1 VHPKGDPF
9 YPICLRFVFFRLH
22 SLGDWHLPTIA
33 RCEFFKQVISVC
45 LYFPFFS
52 TGVLGLWVGFIF
64 DFWFCYPLGFSLIF
78 SWWSHHWSF
87 GALGTMGFGI
97 SSFLFMLGFHRDLS
111 NKLKIT
117 WIGGDL
123 IPKSGFKH
131 ELWFVLPYVVSFCAC
146 ILPVVDQGFFVAE
159 VRFLVVFPIHLFMSN
174 LCVFFHKFFSLQY
187 CGFGF
192 LWY

>member
-1 VHPKGDPF
+1 MHPKGDPF
-9 YPICLRFVFFRLH
+9 YPVCLRFVVFRLH

-33 RCEFFKQVISVC
+33 RYQFFKQVISVC

-52 TGVLGLWVGFIF
+52 LEFWGFGWGFFFFFFFLGFLWFSRDGDITGVLRLWVQWVFGF
-64 DFWFCYPLGFSLIF
+64 
-78 SWWSHHWSF
+78 
-87 GALGTMGFGI
+87 

-117 WIGGDL
+117 WIGGDV
-123 IPKSGFKH
+123 IPKSRFKH
-131 ELWFVLPYVVSFCAC
+131 ELWFVFPYVVSSCAC

-159 VRFLVVFPIHLFMSN
+159 VRFLVVFPIHLFMIN
-174 LCVFFHKFFSLQY
+174 LCVFFHNFFSLQY